1 MEHPFPVGTLVKLK
15 TVWTTISNRWE
26 AEGHRRP
33 EQVYWPS
40 GWASLDLMTLVAP
53 EDGRRDL
60 FGMVL
65 EWMDASTLGT
75 FRADEVMVKQGGCYL
90 IYHVLLVADS
100 APLWFPWTSVRET
113 KVDNLGIGEQK

>member
-1 MEHPFPVGTLVKLK
+1 
-15 TVWTTISNRWE
+15 
-26 AEGHRRP
+26 
-33 EQVYWPS
+33 
-40 GWASLDLMTLVAP
+40 MTLVAP

-100 APLWFPWTSVRET
+100 APLWFPWTSVQEA
-113 KVDNLGIGEQK
+113 KVDNLGILEQK